1 MDVASYRLSDN
12 YMEIEIDSPAIYP
25 LGNLIGDIRERAQVR
40 FFLLPHL
47 VPAAVTFLEGLMIEP
62 AEFFCNTLI
71 E

>member
-62 AEFFCNTLI
+62 AEFFCNTLF